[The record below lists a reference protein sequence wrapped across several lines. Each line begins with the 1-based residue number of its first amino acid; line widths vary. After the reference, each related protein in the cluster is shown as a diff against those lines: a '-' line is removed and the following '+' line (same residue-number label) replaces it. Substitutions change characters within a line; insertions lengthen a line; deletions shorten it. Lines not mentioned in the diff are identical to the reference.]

1 MAVAGFQPQSVNEVM
16 TGIRAHSHAA
26 LDPRTGELKFA
37 NGYLDTERGKLICQL
52 LYSMNSR
59 SRHLFKGRSDGV
71 AFSCATRKYE
81 YKFESV
87 WTKDTLLIY
96 LRDRV

>member
-1 MAVAGFQPQSVNEVM
+1 MASLSLLSVPFSVRV
-16 TGIRAHSHAA
+16 GCAA
-26 LDPRTGELKFA
+26 VGTYVCYLHKSSRLQA

-52 LYSMNSR
+52 LYSMNYR

-71 AFSCATRKYE
+71 AFACLTRKCE

-96 LRDRV
+96 LRDGV